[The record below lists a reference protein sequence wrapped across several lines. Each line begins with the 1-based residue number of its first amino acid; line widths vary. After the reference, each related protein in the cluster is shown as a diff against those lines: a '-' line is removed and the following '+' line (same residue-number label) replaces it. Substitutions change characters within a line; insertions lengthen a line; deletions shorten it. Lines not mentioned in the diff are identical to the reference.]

1 MKFTHATLNILEC
14 RRKYVIPLLISFI
27 VLYSIYHLISNC
39 STLEEITST
48 KLIAD
53 FGDDTY
59 NNVPDVLYA
68 PVK

>member
-1 MKFTHATLNILEC
+1 M
-14 RRKYVIPLLISFI
+14 
-27 VLYSIYHLISNC
+27 YHLISNC
-39 STLEEITST
+39 STLEEITNT